1 MSLHAMGRLI
11 RFPHGEVHLAAR
23 RDQRARRDN
32 HELVEDGT
40 TDGHAERHSTAVAAA
55 REELAR
61 EAADE
66 LRERGPD
73 GEDRGARDCVGI
85 WK

>member
-1 MSLHAMGRLI
+1 M
-11 RFPHGEVHLAAR
+11 HLAAR
-23 RDQRARRDN
+23 AHERARRDDD
-32 HELVEDGT
+32 ELVKYSATNSDPKRDGT
-40 TDGHAERHSTAVAAA
+40 TISTA

-61 EAADE
+61 EPADE

-85 WK
+85 GK

>member
-1 MSLHAMGRLI
+1 M
-11 RFPHGEVHLAAR
+11 HLAAR
-23 RDQRARRDN
+23 AHERARRDD
-32 HELVEDGT
+32 HELVKYGAADGDPKRDGT
-40 TDGHAERHSTAVAAA
+40 TISAA

-66 LRERGPD
+66 LRERCPD

-85 WK
+85 GK

>member
-1 MSLHAMGRLI
+1 M
-11 RFPHGEVHLAAR
+11 HLAAR
-23 RDQRARRDN
+23 AHEGTRRDDD
-32 HELVEDGT
+32 ELIKYCA
-40 TDGHAERHSTAVAAA
+40 TDRHAERNSTTISAA

-66 LRERGPD
+66 LRERCPD

-85 WK
+85 GK

>member
-1 MSLHAMGRLI
+1 M
-11 RFPHGEVHLAAR
+11 HLAAR
-23 RDQRARRDN
+23 AHERARRDDD
-32 HELVEDGT
+32 ELVKYSATNSDPKRDGT
-40 TDGHAERHSTAVAAA
+40 TVAAA

-85 WK
+85 GK